1 MPSPRTTASSAAV
14 VRAYT
19 QMSVEG
25 EKLRA
30 ELAVTNAHLGVLANA
45 VIEGGKVIKR
55 WLPILTAIALAFF
68 PTISKIVTQTAERAG
83 VIQEEMQP

>member
-1 MPSPRTTASSAAV
+1 MPTGKAPTSSAAV
-14 VRAYT
+14 IRAYA
-19 QMSVEG
+19 QMTEEG

-30 ELAVTNAHLGVLANA
+30 ELAVTNQHLGVLANA
-45 VIEGGKVIKR
+45 VIEGGKVVRR

-83 VIQEEMQP
+83 VIQEEVQP